1 MKNRKSNN
9 PFGYGPLVLL
19 MVTCVIVMAAIIFT
33 MVTAE
38 DSDIEEINHLES
50 KQSGIEICG
59 KEEMTV
65 SEQGESEVKAEQS
78 VDTKSQIE
86 EFYME
91 ELPSEAPEKPIPF
104 PETYEFTTSDKSYF
118 DDALF
123 IGDSRTVGLKKYGT
137 LDNADYFAAAGLN
150 LYTLGRTKVENSE
163 GEKIKLEDMLTHN
176 SYGKVYIMLGINEL
190 GYDFD
195 TTIQK
200 YGELIDYIFSLQPDA
215 ILYVCANMH
224 VNKLRSD
231 LDEIHNN
238 PAIDRMNEQIAMFA
252 DQEKIFYIDINPTF
266 DDEEGNL
273 AQEYISDD
281 THLMGIY
288 YETWCEWYMQNTII
302 KQNE

>member
-1 MKNRKSNN
+1 MKNKRTNKS
-9 PFGYGPLVLL
+9 FGYEPLVLL
-19 MVTCVIVMAAIIFT
+19 MGACVAVMATIVLT
-33 MVTAE
+33 LVTAG
-38 DSDIEEINHLES
+38 DSDRENINIDSIQLES
-50 KQSGIEICG
+50 ELAENVGMAAS
-59 KEEMTV
+59 EMENRSDSAAT
-65 SEQGESEVKAEQS
+65 ESRE
-78 VDTKSQIE
+78 E
-86 EFYME
+86 EFRT
-91 ELPSEAPEKPIPF
+91 SEPQSEPPVQEIPL

-150 LYTLGRTKVENSE
+150 LYTLGKTKVENSE

-200 YGELIDYIFSLQPDA
+200 YGELIDYIFTLQPDA

>member
-1 MKNRKSNN
+1 MKNRKSNP

-19 MVTCVIVMAAIIFT
+19 VVTCVAVVAAIVLT
-33 MVTAE
+33 LVTTE
-38 DSDIEEINHLES
+38 DSNIEEINYVES
-50 KQSGIEICG
+50 KQSDIEIYEKAETLVSDQG
-59 KEEMTV
+59 ETEVKEED
-65 SEQGESEVKAEQS
+65 S
-78 VDTKSQIE
+78 VE
-86 EFYME
+86 ET
-91 ELPSEAPEKPIPF
+91 LEKPITF
-104 PETYEFTTSDKSYF
+104 SGTYEFTTSDKAYF

-123 IGDSRTVGLKKYGT
+123 IGDSRTVGLKKYGI

-163 GEKIKLEDMLTHN
+163 GETIKLEDMLTHN

-190 GYDFD
+190 GYNFD

-224 VNKLRSD
+224 VNKLRSE
-231 LDEIHNN
+231 LDEVHNN
-238 PAIDRMNEQIAMFA
+238 PAINRMNEQIAMFA

-281 THLMGIY
+281 THLMGMY
-288 YETWCEWYMQNTII
+288 YETWCEWYMQNTIVM
-302 KQNE
+302 QE

>member
-1 MKNRKSNN
+1 MKNKRTNKS
-9 PFGYGPLVLL
+9 FGYEPLVLL
-19 MVTCVIVMAAIIFT
+19 MGACVAVMATIVLT
-33 MVTAE
+33 LVTAG
-38 DSDIEEINHLES
+38 DSDRENINIDSIQLES
-50 KQSGIEICG
+50 ELAENVGMAAS
-59 KEEMTV
+59 EMENRSDSAAT
-65 SEQGESEVKAEQS
+65 ESRE
-78 VDTKSQIE
+78 E
-86 EFYME
+86 EFRASE
-91 ELPSEAPEKPIPF
+91 PQSEAPEKPIPF

-150 LYTLGRTKVENSE
+150 LYTLGKTKVENSE

>member
-19 MVTCVIVMAAIIFT
+19 MVTCVAVIAAIVLT

-38 DSDIEEINHLES
+38 DSDIEEINYVES
-50 KQSGIEICG
+50 KQAGMEMYE
-59 KEEMTV
+59 KEETTV
-65 SEQGESEVKAEQS
+65 LDQGGSEVKEEEP
-78 VDTKSQIE
+78 VDTKKQT
-86 EFYME
+86 
-91 ELPSEAPEKPIPF
+91 EAIPF
-104 PETYEFTTSDKSYF
+104 PETYAFTASDKSYF

-123 IGDSRTVGLKKYGT
+123 IGDSRTAGPEKYGT
-137 LDNADYFAAAGLN
+137 LDNADYFASAGLN
-150 LYTLGRTKVENSE
+150 LYTLGRTKVETADGS
-163 GEKIKLEDMLTHN
+163 KIKLEDMLTN
-176 SYGKVYIMLGINEL
+176 NAYGKVYIMLGINEL

-195 TTIQK
+195 TTVQK
-200 YGELIDYIFSLQPDA
+200 YGELIDHIFTLQPDA

-238 PAIDRMNEQIAMFA
+238 PAINRMNEQIAAFA
-252 DQEKIFYIDINPTF
+252 DQEKIFYLDVNPLF

-302 KQNE
+302 KQE

>member
-1 MKNRKSNN
+1 MKKRENN
-9 PFGYGPLVLL
+9 KPFSYGPLILL
-19 MVTCVIVMAAIIFT
+19 MGACVAVMAAIVLT
-33 MVTAE
+33 LVAAE
-38 DSDIEEINHLES
+38 DSDRENIHTENTQTKTVVSESEEVAPAES
-50 KQSGIEICG
+50 AETEAEELQTTEFQTEETQSGPTEPEI
-59 KEEMTV
+59 
-65 SEQGESEVKAEQS
+65 S
-78 VDTKSQIE
+78 
-86 EFYME
+86 
-91 ELPSEAPEKPIPF
+91 P
-104 PETYEFTTSDKSYF
+104 PETYTFTASDKSYF

-123 IGDSRTVGLKKYGT
+123 IGDSRTAGLQKYGT
-137 LDNADYFAAAGLN
+137 LDNADYFASAGLN
-150 LYTLGRTKVENSE
+150 LYTLGRTKVETADGS
-163 GEKIKLEDMLTHN
+163 KIKLEDMLTHN
-176 SYGKVYIMLGINEL
+176 AYGKVYIMLGINEL

-195 TTIQK
+195 TTVQK
-200 YGELIDYIFSLQPDA
+200 YGELIDYIFTLQPDA

>member
-1 MKNRKSNN
+1 MKKRTGRA
-9 PFGYGPLVLL
+9 PFGYGPLILL
-19 MVTCVIVMAAIIFT
+19 MSACVIVMIEIVLVIVKRADGENINIEKLQSEVAASESEET
-33 MVTAE
+33 MGLETGDRESGEETVET
-38 DSDIEEINHLES
+38 DILIEEIQSES
-50 KQSGIEICG
+50 P
-59 KEEMTV
+59 V
-65 SEQGESEVKAEQS
+65 SEPVEPEVP
-78 VDTKSQIE
+78 T
-86 EFYME
+86 
-91 ELPSEAPEKPIPF
+91 
-104 PETYEFTTSDKSYF
+104 PETYEFTASDKSYF

-123 IGDSRTVGLKKYGT
+123 IGDSRTAGLQKYGT
-137 LDNADYFAAAGLN
+137 LDNADYFASAGLN

-176 SYGKVYIMLGINEL
+176 AYGKVYVMLGINEL
-190 GYDFD
+190 GYNFD
-195 TTIQK
+195 TTVQK
-200 YGELIDYIFSLQPDA
+200 YKEFIDYIFTFQPDA

-224 VNKLRSD
+224 VNKLRSE

-238 PAIDRMNEQIAMFA
+238 PAINRMNEQIAMFA
-252 DQEKIFYIDINPTF
+252 DQEKIFYLDVNPLF